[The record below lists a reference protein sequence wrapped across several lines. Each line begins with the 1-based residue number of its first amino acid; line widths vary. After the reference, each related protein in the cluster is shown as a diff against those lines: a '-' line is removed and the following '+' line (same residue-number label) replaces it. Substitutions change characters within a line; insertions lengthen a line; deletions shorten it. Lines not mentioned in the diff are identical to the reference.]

1 MLLNKA
7 PEPTARPGGLEN
19 GEAYVVRRISRR
31 AAARAAEARETPP
44 AEAIETAAFD
54 LFARQGF
61 QVTTVRDV
69 MRACGLTQGAL
80 YNHFSS
86 KEELLATIIRSTQAA
101 LERELAAALAGAGDD
116 PAAQLHAVVRAYTLR
131 HTRKRVEA
139 VVANREWE
147 WLDAPRRQEI
157 RASRRRVREMV
168 LRILER
174 GHAAGVFPAL
184 RRDGRDDVKI
194 IAMAILNQST
204 DVAYWFNA
212 AHDGWRAEDV
222 ADLHADLALRTVG
235 APAKAAKPRSGDA
248 LAAD

>member
-1 MLLNKA
+1 
-7 PEPTARPGGLEN
+7 
-19 GEAYVVRRISRR
+19 VVRRISRR
-31 AAARAAEARETPP
+31 PSAQPAEGRETPP
-44 AEAIETAAFD
+44 AEAIEAAAFD

-69 MRACGLTQGAL
+69 MHACGLTQGAL

-101 LERELAAALAGAGDD
+101 LERELGAALAGVASD
-116 PAAQLHAVVRAYTLR
+116 PATQLRAFVRAYTLR

-157 RASRRRVREMV
+157 RASRRRVREMLV
-168 LRILER
+168 RILEQ
-174 GHAAGVFPAL
+174 GHATGAFKAL
-184 RRDGRDDVKI
+184 RREGRDDVKI
-194 IAMAILNQST
+194 IAMAILNQCT

-222 ADLHADLALRTVG
+222 ADLHADLALRTAG
-235 APAKAAKPRSGDA
+235 APRPVAREGARDAVAAIA
-248 LAAD
+248 

>member
-1 MLLNKA
+1 
-7 PEPTARPGGLEN
+7 
-19 GEAYVVRRISRR
+19 VVRRISRR
-31 AAARAAEARETPP
+31 AAVRPAEARETPP
-44 AEAIETAAFD
+44 AEAIEAAAFD

-101 LERELAAALAGAGDD
+101 LERELAAALAAVESD
-116 PAAQLHAVVRAYTLR
+116 PAAQLRAFVHAYTLR

-157 RASRRRVREMV
+157 RASRRRVREILV
-168 LRILER
+168 RILEQ
-174 GHAAGVFPAL
+174 GHASGAFRAL
-184 RRDGRDDVKI
+184 CRDGRDDAKI
-194 IAMAILNQST
+194 VAMAILNQCT

-235 APAKAAKPRSGDA
+235 APR
-248 LAAD
+248 LAAREGAREAVAAIA

>member
-1 MLLNKA
+1 M
-7 PEPTARPGGLEN
+7 ARRN
-19 GEAYVVRRISRR
+19 SRR
-31 AAARAAEARETPP
+31 PAARTAEGRDTPP
-44 AEAIETAAFD
+44 AEAIEAAAFD

-101 LERELAAALAGAGDD
+101 LERELGAALTGIGDD
-116 PAAQLHAVVRAYTLR
+116 PIAQLRAFVRAYTLR

-157 RASRRRVREMV
+157 RASRRRVREMLV
-168 LRILER
+168 RILES
-174 GHAAGVFPAL
+174 GHAAGAFRAL
-184 RRDGRDDVKI
+184 RRNGRDDVKI
-194 IAMAILNQST
+194 VAMAILNQCT
-204 DVAYWFNA
+204 DVAYWYNA

-235 APAKAAKPRSGDA
+235 APPTRLRAGDTIAAE
-248 LAAD
+248 

>member
-1 MLLNKA
+1 M
-7 PEPTARPGGLEN
+7 ARP
-19 GEAYVVRRISRR
+19 
-31 AAARAAEARETPP
+31 AEARDTPP
-44 AEAIETAAFD
+44 AEAIEAAAFD

-69 MRACGLTQGAL
+69 MHACGLTQGAL

-101 LERELAAALAGAGDD
+101 LERELASALAAAGDD
-116 PAAQLHAVVRAYTLR
+116 PVAQLHAFVRAYTLR

-157 RASRRRVREMV
+157 RASRRRVRDMLV
-168 LRILER
+168 RILEH
-174 GHAAGVFPAL
+174 GHTTGAFPAL
-184 RRDGRDDVKI
+184 RRSGRDDVKI
-194 IAMAILNQST
+194 IAMALLNQCT

-222 ADLHADLALRTVG
+222 ADLHADLALRAVG
-235 APAKAAKPRSGDA
+235 AAARLVKPRGGDA
-248 LAAD
+248 VAAD